1 MRGERFGAG
10 AAVVAVLSLAL
21 GGAAAVAA
29 PKVAVDTVYYDVR
42 GGDAQ
47 ALLAYMLRHG
57 PGGPT
62 GRALGTTSAV
72 LRQDGDFSGEA
83 RCRLQNYR
91 VDLDLVV
98 RLPRLANG
106 QRLSGSLS
114 RQWTSF
120 AEHVRVHENTHVTI
134 YKRCA
139 GRIDRRVRALDRTM
153 SCQALQS
160 RMRQIFNEE
169 NDRCD
174 GEHKA
179 FDAREETRI
188 MESPLIVRASQ
199 PAPGYQSRQR
209 QQAISSPGTQMRAM
223 SVQDV
228 K

>member
-1 MRGERFGAG
+1 
-10 AAVVAVLSLAL
+10 VVAAVLSV
-21 GGAAAVAA
+21 GWFGAPVVAA
-29 PKVAVDTVYYDVR
+29 PKVAVETVYYDVR

-72 LRQDGDFSGEA
+72 LSHDSDFSGEA

-106 QRLSGSLS
+106 QQLSGSLS

-139 GRIDRRVRALDRTM
+139 GRIEQRVRALDRSM

-160 RMRQIFNEE
+160 RMRRIFDEE

-174 GEHKA
+174 GEHRT

-188 MESPLIVRASQ
+188 LRLPLIVRASQ
-199 PAPGYQSRQR
+199 PAQSAPASQSRQL
-209 QQAISSPGTQMRAM
+209 QQAASAPGEQLQAL
-223 SVQDV
+223 SAQEL